1 MAQEKERMK
10 MGMLDQFK
18 KLVPQGE
25 NSEYGILLSA
35 NFENEVML
43 ASAHLEDLCF
53 EKESDFQIKCN
64 VIRHKRYQNINLEDL
79 AALIKNY
86 LEENNKK

>member
-1 MAQEKERMK
+1 

-25 NSEYGILLSA
+25 NSEYGIMLFA

-64 VIRHKRYQNINLEDL
+64 VIRYKRYKNVNLEEL

-86 LEENNKK
+86 LEENNKKLD